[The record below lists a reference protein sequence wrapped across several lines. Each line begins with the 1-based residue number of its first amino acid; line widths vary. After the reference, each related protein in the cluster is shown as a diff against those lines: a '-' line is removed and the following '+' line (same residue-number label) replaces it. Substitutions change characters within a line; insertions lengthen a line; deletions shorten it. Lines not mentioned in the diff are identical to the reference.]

1 MSATNPGSTFVAPT
15 PPRSVEK
22 PIGVPLE
29 PLFYQD
35 AIKNPIEYNI
45 EQLDGQKIR
54 STQF

>member
-1 MSATNPGSTFVAPT
+1 MSATNPGSSTYAPN
-15 PPRSVEK
+15 PPKSVEK
-22 PIGVPLE
+22 PIGIPLE

-35 AIKNPIEYNI
+35 VMKNPIEYNI